1 MILLEFDN
9 LDKVIKVLCIFCKF
23 APTKTKAMTI
33 FNLIMLCLIFCL
45 APAGVLWVC
54 KKVSFFEKIGPVLLL
69 YILGVIIGNIG
80 IKPEGMSSLQD
91 IMSSAMIPLAIPMM
105 LFGCTF
111 RLRETK
117 QQLKALLTGLSA
129 VVIAVIAGYLLFGR
143 NIEEGTKIGGML
155 TGVYSG
161 GTINLA
167 ALKTMLG
174 VSNEAYILL
183 NSYDMLVSFFYLTF
197 LLTIG
202 IKLFRKF
209 LPFKP
214 DALEHGSFAKM
225 IKKNQENEGDY
236 SQLFTK
242 DGMKDAGKILGVTL
256 LICAIAG
263 GVSLAVPQSAFM
275 VTFILLL
282 TTLGLACSFIKPIHN
297 LKHSYNIGMYFI
309 YIFCIVVASM
319 ADLSNLELTGS
330 LNLLAYLLFAVF
342 GSLFIQVI
350 LSRIFRI
357 DADTMIVASVAFIN
371 SPPFVPM
378 MAAAMKNK
386 RVLVTGLT
394 LGIIGY
400 AVGNYLGFLIS
411 ELLELL

>member
-1 MILLEFDN
+1 
-9 LDKVIKVLCIFCKF
+9 
-23 APTKTKAMTI
+23 MTI
-33 FNLIMLCLIFCL
+33 FNLIMLCLIFCF

-54 KKVSFFEKIGPVLLL
+54 KKVNFFGKIGPVLLL

-80 IKPEGMSSLQD
+80 IKPEGMSTLQD
-91 IMSSAMIPLAIPMM
+91 IMSSAMVPLAIPMM

-143 NIEEGTKIGGML
+143 HIDEGAKIGGML
-155 TGVYSG
+155 TGVYTG

-174 VSNEAYILL
+174 VRNETYILL
-183 NSYDMLVSFFYLTF
+183 NSYDMLVSFLYLTF
-197 LLTIG
+197 LLTVG

-209 LPFKP
+209 LPFKS
-214 DALEHGSFAKM
+214 DTLEHGKHAKR
-225 IKKNQENEGDY
+225 IRENMETENDY
-236 SQLFTK
+236 SQIFTK
-242 DGMKDAGKILGVTL
+242 DGIKDTGKILGITIV
-256 LICAIAG
+256 ICAIAG
-263 GVSLAVPQSAFM
+263 GVALAFPQSAFM
-275 VTFILLL
+275 VIFILML
-282 TTLGLACSFIKPIHN
+282 TTLGLICSFIKPIHN

-319 ADLSNLELTGS
+319 ADLTSLNLTGS
-330 LNLLAYLLFAVF
+330 LNLLAYLLFVVF
-342 GSLFIQVI
+342 GSLGIQA
-350 LSRIFRI
+350 LLARLFKI
-357 DADTMIVASVAFIN
+357 DADTMVISSVTFIN

-378 MAAAMKNK
+378 MAAAMKNR

-411 ELLELL
+411 ELLKLL

>member
-1 MILLEFDN
+1 
-9 LDKVIKVLCIFCKF
+9 
-23 APTKTKAMTI
+23 MTI
-33 FNLIMLCLIFCL
+33 FNLVMLCLVFCL

-54 KKVSFFEKIGPVLLL
+54 RKVSFLGKIGPVLLL

-80 IKPEGMSSLQD
+80 TKPEGMASLQD
-91 IMSSAMIPLAIPMM
+91 IMSSAMVPLAIPMM

-117 QQLKALLTGLSA
+117 QQLKAMLTGLSA
-129 VVIAVIAGYLLFGR
+129 VVIAVVAGYLIFGR
-143 NIEEGTKIGGML
+143 NIEEGAKIGGML
-155 TGVYSG
+155 TGVYTG

-174 VSNEAYILL
+174 VRNETYILL
-183 NSYDMLVSFFYLTF
+183 NSYDMLVSFLYLTF

-214 DALEHGSFAKM
+214 DDAISTDESGLEV
-225 IKKNQENEGDY
+225 QEEEGDY
-236 SQLFTK
+236 SNLFTK
-242 DGMKDAGKILGVTL
+242 EGMKDAGKLFGITL
-256 LICAIAG
+256 LICAVSAG
-263 GVSLAVPQSAFM
+263 VALMLPEGAFM
-275 VTFILLL
+275 VVFILML

-297 LKHSYNIGMYFI
+297 LRHSYNIGMYFI

-319 ADLSNLELTGS
+319 ADLTSLNLTGS
-330 LNLLAYLLFAVF
+330 LNLLGYLLFAVF
-342 GSLFIQVI
+342 GSLAIQA
-350 LSRIFRI
+350 LLARIFRI
-357 DADTMIVASVAFIN
+357 DADTMVIASVTFIN

-378 MAAAMKNK
+378 MAAAMKNR

-400 AVGNYLGFLIS
+400 AAGNYLGFLIS
-411 ELLELL
+411 ELLKLL

>member
-1 MILLEFDN
+1 
-9 LDKVIKVLCIFCKF
+9 
-23 APTKTKAMTI
+23 MTI
-33 FNLIMLCLIFCL
+33 FNLIMLCLIFCI

-54 KKVSFFEKIGPVLLL
+54 KRVSFLGKIGPVLLL

-80 IKPEGMSSLQD
+80 IKPEGMSTLQD
-91 IMSSAMIPLAIPMM
+91 IMSSAMVPLAIPMM

-117 QQLKALLTGLSA
+117 QQLKALVTGLTA
-129 VVIAVIAGYLLFGR
+129 VVIAVIIGYLIFGH
-143 NIEEGTKIGGML
+143 NIDEGAKIGGML
-155 TGVYSG
+155 TGVYTG

-174 VSNEAYILL
+174 VRNETYILL
-183 NSYDMLVSFFYLTF
+183 NSYDMLVSFLYLTF

-214 DALEHGSFAKM
+214 DALEHGSYARV
-225 IKKNQENEGDY
+225 IKENQENEGDY

-242 DGMKDAGKILGVTL
+242 AGMKDAGKLLGITL
-256 LICAIAG
+256 LICAISG
-263 GVSLAVPQSAFM
+263 GVAMLLPESMFM
-275 VTFILLL
+275 VIFILML
-282 TTLGLACSFIKPIHN
+282 TTLGLICSFIKPIHN

-319 ADLSNLELTGS
+319 ADLTNLNLTGS
-330 LNLLAYLLFAVF
+330 LNLLAYLLFVVF
-342 GSLFIQVI
+342 GSLGIQA
-350 LSRIFRI
+350 LLARLFKI
-357 DADTMIVASVAFIN
+357 DADTMVIASVTFIN

-378 MAAAMKNK
+378 MAAAMKNR

-400 AVGNYLGFLIS
+400 AVGNYIGFLIS
-411 ELLELL
+411 ELLKLL

>member
-1 MILLEFDN
+1 
-9 LDKVIKVLCIFCKF
+9 
-23 APTKTKAMTI
+23 MTI
-33 FNLIMLCLIFCL
+33 FNLIILGLAFCL
-45 APAGVLWVC
+45 TPAGVLWVC
-54 KKVSFFEKIGPVLLL
+54 RKVSFFEKIGPVLLL

-80 IKPEGMSSLQD
+80 IKPEGMATLQD
-91 IMSSAMIPLAIPMM
+91 IMSSAMVPLAIPMM

-111 RLRETK
+111 RLRETR

-129 VVIAVIAGYLLFGR
+129 VILAVIGGYLIFGR
-143 NIEEGTKIGGML
+143 NIEEGAKIGGML
-155 TGVYSG
+155 TGVYTG

-174 VSNEAYILL
+174 VKNETYILL
-183 NSYDMLVSFFYLTF
+183 NSYDMLVSFLYLTF

-214 DALEHGSFAKM
+214 DALEHSSYAAAIM
-225 IKKNQENEGDY
+225 ENQENDGDY

-242 DGMKDAGKILGVTL
+242 EGMKDAGKLIGITL
-256 LICAIAG
+256 LICAASG
-263 GVSLAVPQSAFM
+263 GVALLLPQSSFM
-275 VTFILLL
+275 VVFILML
-282 TTLGLACSFIKPIHN
+282 TTLGIICSFIKPIHN

-309 YIFCIVVASM
+309 YIFCVVVASM
-319 ADLSNLELTGS
+319 ADLTNLDLTGS
-330 LNLLAYLLFAVF
+330 LNLLGYLLFAVF
-342 GSLFIQVI
+342 GSLAIQA
-350 LSRIFRI
+350 LLARIFRI
-357 DADTMIVASVAFIN
+357 DADTMVIASVTFIN

-378 MAAAMKNK
+378 MAAAMKNR

>member
-1 MILLEFDN
+1 M
-9 LDKVIKVLCIFCKF
+9 
-23 APTKTKAMTI
+23 AI
-33 FNLIMLCLIFCL
+33 FNLVILCLVFCL
-45 APAGVLWVC
+45 SPAGVLWVC
-54 KKVSFFEKIGPVLLL
+54 RKVSFLEKIGPVLLL

-80 IKPEGMSSLQD
+80 IKPEGMATLQD
-91 IMSSAMIPLAIPMM
+91 IMSSAMVPLAIPMM

-111 RLRETK
+111 RLRETR

-129 VVIAVIAGYLLFGR
+129 VVMAVVAGYLIFGR
-143 NIEEGTKIGGML
+143 NIEEGAKIGGML
-155 TGVYSG
+155 TGVYTG

-174 VSNEAYILL
+174 VRNETYILL
-183 NSYDMLVSFFYLTF
+183 NSYDMLVSFLYLTF
-197 LLTIG
+197 LLAIG

-214 DALEHGSFAKM
+214 DALEHGSYAAA
-225 IKKNQENEGDY
+225 IKENQENDGDY

-242 DGMKDAGKILGVTL
+242 EGMKDAGKLIGITL
-256 LICAIAG
+256 LICAASG
-263 GVSLAVPQSAFM
+263 GVALLLPQSSFM
-275 VTFILLL
+275 VIFILML
-282 TTLGLACSFIKPIHN
+282 TTLGIICSFIKPIHN

-309 YIFCIVVASM
+309 YIFCVVVASM
-319 ADLSNLELTGS
+319 ADLTSLNLTGS
-330 LNLLAYLLFAVF
+330 LNLLGYLLFAVF
-342 GSLFIQVI
+342 GSLAIQA
-350 LSRIFRI
+350 LLARIFRI
-357 DADTMIVASVAFIN
+357 DADTMVIASVTFIN

-378 MAAAMKNK
+378 MAAAMKNR

>member
-1 MILLEFDN
+1 
-9 LDKVIKVLCIFCKF
+9 
-23 APTKTKAMTI
+23 MTI
-33 FNLIMLCLIFCL
+33 FNLIMLCLIFCI

-54 KKVSFFEKIGPVLLL
+54 KRVSFLGKIGPVLLL

-80 IKPEGMSSLQD
+80 IKPEGMSTLQD
-91 IMSSAMIPLAIPMM
+91 IMSSAMVPLAIPMM

-117 QQLKALLTGLSA
+117 QQLKALVTGLTA
-129 VVIAVIAGYLLFGR
+129 VVIAVIIGYLIFGH
-143 NIEEGTKIGGML
+143 NIDEGAKIGGML
-155 TGVYSG
+155 TGVYTG

-174 VSNEAYILL
+174 VRNETYILL
-183 NSYDMLVSFFYLTF
+183 NSYDMLVSFLYLTF

-214 DALEHGSFAKM
+214 DTLEHGSYARV
-225 IKKNQENEGDY
+225 IKENQENEGDY

-242 DGMKDAGKILGVTL
+242 AGMKDAGKLLGITL
-256 LICAIAG
+256 LICAISG
-263 GVSLAVPQSAFM
+263 GAAMLLPDSMFM
-275 VTFILLL
+275 VIFILML
-282 TTLGLACSFIKPIHN
+282 TTLGLICSFIKPIHN

-319 ADLSNLELTGS
+319 ADLTNLNLTGS
-330 LNLLAYLLFAVF
+330 LNLLAYLLVVVF
-342 GSLFIQVI
+342 GSLGIQA
-350 LSRIFRI
+350 LLARLFKI
-357 DADTMIVASVAFIN
+357 DADTMVIASVTFIN

-378 MAAAMKNK
+378 MAAAMKNR

-411 ELLELL
+411 ELLKLL

>member
-1 MILLEFDN
+1 
-9 LDKVIKVLCIFCKF
+9 
-23 APTKTKAMTI
+23 MTI
-33 FNLIMLCLIFCL
+33 FNLILLCLIFCT
-45 APAGVLWVC
+45 APAGVLWIC
-54 KKVSFFEKIGPVLLL
+54 KKVSFLGKIGPVLLL

-80 IKPEGMSSLQD
+80 IKPEGMSTLQD
-91 IMSSAMIPLAIPMM
+91 IMSSAMVPLAIPMM

-117 QQLKALLTGLSA
+117 QQVKALLTGLTA
-129 VVIAVIAGYLLFGR
+129 VVIAVIIGYLLFGR
-143 NIEEGTKIGGML
+143 HLDEGAKIGGML
-155 TGVYSG
+155 TGVYTG

-174 VSNEAYILL
+174 VRNETYILL
-183 NSYDMLVSFFYLTF
+183 NSYDMLVSFLYLTF
-197 LLTIG
+197 LLTVG

-214 DALEHGSFAKM
+214 DTLEHGSFAQT
-225 IKKNQENEGDY
+225 IKNNQENEGDY

-242 DGMKDAGKILGVTL
+242 EGLKDAGKLIGITA
-256 LICAIAG
+256 LICAISG
-263 GVSLAVPQSAFM
+263 GIALVMPQNMFM
-275 VTFILLL
+275 VIFILML
-282 TTLGLACSFIKPIHN
+282 TTLGLICSFIKPIHN

-319 ADLSNLELTGS
+319 ADLTSLNLTGS
-330 LNLLAYLLFAVF
+330 LNLLGYLLFAVF
-342 GSLFIQVI
+342 GSLFIQA
-350 LSRIFRI
+350 LLARIFRI
-357 DADTMIVASVAFIN
+357 DADTMVIASVTFIN

-378 MAAAMKNK
+378 MAAAMKNR

-411 ELLELL
+411 ELLKLL